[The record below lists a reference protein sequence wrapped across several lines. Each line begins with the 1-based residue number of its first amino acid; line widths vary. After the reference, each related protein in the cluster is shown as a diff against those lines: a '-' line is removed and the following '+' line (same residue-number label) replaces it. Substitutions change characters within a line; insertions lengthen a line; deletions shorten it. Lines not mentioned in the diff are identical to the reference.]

1 MALSEKRQP
10 ETAGEGGAVAQSYEE
25 LLRGTLLALQRCT
38 QQLKVTE
45 SSVRFDVDWG
55 NLQCLPDAKP
65 ALLCSLLQQHISDI
79 QPLMDKLQALVY
91 EEVQPN
97 DNSAKTEESGLEK
110 ADLATAGKVMPESN
124 PGESLQT
131 SDGFDPSVVQ
141 IKAKKSEIDRRILA
155 FIERKQAEINENN
168 VREFCNVIDC
178 NQENSCARTDAVFT
192 PYPGFKSHIKVS
204 RVVNTYGPQ
213 TRNDN
218 TAAPRL
224 RANPVQLDC
233 GNQAVEER
241 LQNIECHLRLQRSG
255 PVPKDVY
262 QRIKSL
268 EDKILELE
276 GISPEYFHS
285 LDVSKKRKAPQTSEL
300 FIFQSYSLAEIDQK
314 IKTLKQSLL
323 QKSSRFHADTM
334 QT

>member
-1 MALSEKRQP
+1 MDFLETQQP
-10 ETAGEGGAVAQSYEE
+10 EKVGEEGVISHSYEE
-25 LLRGTLLALQRCT
+25 A
-38 QQLKVTE
+38 LKVTE
-45 SSVRFDVDWG
+45 NSVRFDINWDS
-55 NLQCLPDAKP
+55 LQCLPDAKP
-65 ALLCSLLQQHISDI
+65 ALLCSLLQQHVAHI
-79 QPLMDKLQALVY
+79 QPFIDKLQALVK
-91 EEVQPN
+91 EDVHRN
-97 DNSAKTEESGLEK
+97 DSSAKTQNVAEK
-110 ADLATAGKVMPESN
+110 GDHELMDIEADGKITPESSSD
-124 PGESLQT
+124 EFLRT
-131 SDGFDPSVVQ
+131 SDCFDPSVVQ

-213 TRNDN
+213 TRKEN
-218 TAAPRL
+218 TVAPRL
-224 RANPVQLDC
+224 RPNPLQLEC

-241 LQNIECHLRLQRSG
+241 LQNIESHLRLQRGG

-262 QRIKSL
+262 QRIKRL
-268 EDKILELE
+268 EDRILELE
-276 GISPEYFHS
+276 GISPEYFNS
-285 LDVSKKRKAPQTSEL
+285 VDISKKRKAPQTSEN
-300 FIFQSYSLAEIDQK
+300 YSLAEIDQK

-323 QKSSRFHADTM
+323 QKSSRFNAEAM